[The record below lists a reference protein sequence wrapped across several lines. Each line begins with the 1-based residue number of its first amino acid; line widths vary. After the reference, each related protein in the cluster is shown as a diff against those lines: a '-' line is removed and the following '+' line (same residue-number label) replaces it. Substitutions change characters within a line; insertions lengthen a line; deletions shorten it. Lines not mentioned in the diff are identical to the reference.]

1 MVNAYLRPS
10 VGENVFFAEDVTR
23 AEREREERLGGDTS
37 PYRVRR
43 ISDIGA
49 TRSREIGRCG

>member
-23 AEREREERLGGDTS
+23 AEGEREERLTGTVRPTS
-37 PYRVRR
+37 LQV
-43 ISDIGA
+43 S
-49 TRSREIGRCG
+49 EFWE